1 MSESRVVGHKRACT
15 HVQLNTEWAVGQ
27 LLMFEFYVK
36 TTFRQYRVHISR
48 HSARSRCACGGSV
61 FFFFGTNA
69 CLNKPNHPSI
79 RLKLSKNR

>member
-36 TTFRQYRVHISR
+36 TTLGNIVYIYPATLPKHGAPMGVPY
-48 HSARSRCACGGSV
+48 
-61 FFFFGTNA
+61 FFFGTELVYMAISDTAN
-69 CLNKPNHPSI
+69 
-79 RLKLSKNR
+79 